1 MEAWISGNPLGRFK
15 VGDEDIR
22 RLGQAILDYLD
33 WLSSTEKPKKNRFK
47 ERYGYILIE
56 FLIFTVREQIAWKDM
71 FTLDTLRMFQKHF
84 VGLNGTGPALISL
97 SRYLYEEDRIA
108 EPLEIPNY
116 QVNLPDIYEQYFLYL
131 EQTRDISRSQ
141 LSSIRRVLV
150 SLHDYLEKQRLSLSN
165 LKIEHLD
172 TFMGEFKVAKSTLR
186 VYRYH
191 VRGFLKYLYE
201 ETKTIRKD
209 LAPLL
214 VGIPL
219 FTDKKPPRFL
229 RPQEVQNLFSN
240 LKLSTAVDIRTYAMT
255 HLAYSLGLRPKEISR
270 ITLDHISFTRGELT
284 VKERKTTNPTILPLP
299 KQTLK
304 AMAAYVF
311 KARPETEHRHI
322 FVTYC
327 KPHSPV
333 RPGTV
338 VGAIG
343 KAMKKAGLSSSAYW
357 LRHTYA
363 QNLLGIGRSIYE
375 IKEMMGHENIQCT
388 QRYLYIGTEKMRKV
402 LFNETL

>member
-1 MEAWISGNPLGRFK
+1 

-22 RLGQAILDYLD
+22 RLGQAILDYFD
-33 WLSSTEKPKKNRFK
+33 WLSSTGKPKKNRLR

-56 FLIFTVREQIAWKDM
+56 FLIFAVREQIAWKDM
-71 FTLDTLRMFQKHF
+71 FTFDTLRMFQKYF
-84 VGLNGTGPALISL
+84 FGLNGAGPALISL
-97 SRYLYEEDRIA
+97 SRYLHEKGRIS
-108 EPLEIPNY
+108 ESLEIPKY
-116 QVNLPDIYEQYFLYL
+116 QVKLPDIYEQYLLYL
-131 EQTRDISRSQ
+131 KQTRDISQSQ
-141 LSSIRRVLV
+141 ISSIRRVLA
-150 SLHDYLEKQRLSLSN
+150 SLHDYLEKQKLSLSS

-172 TFMGEFKVAKSTLR
+172 AFMGEFKVAKTTLR
-186 VYRYH
+186 TYRYL
-191 VRGFLKYLYE
+191 VRGFLKYLYHE
-201 ETKTIRKD
+201 KKTIRKD

-214 VGIPL
+214 VGAPL
-219 FTDKKPPRFL
+219 FTDKKPPKFL
-229 RPQEVQNLFSN
+229 RPQEIQKLFSN
-240 LKLSTAVDIRTYAMT
+240 LKLSTSVDIRTYAMI
-255 HLAYSLGLRPKEISR
+255 HLAYTLGLRPKEISR
-270 ITLDHISFTRGELT
+270 ITLDHVSFTRGELT
-284 VKERKTTNPTILPLP
+284 IKERKTTSPTILPLP
-299 KQTLK
+299 KQTVK
-304 AMAAYVF
+304 AIAAYVF
-311 KARPETEHRHI
+311 KARPETQHRHI

-363 QNLLGIGRSIYE
+363 QNLLGLGRSIYE

-388 QRYLYIGTEKMRKV
+388 QRYLYIDTERMRKV